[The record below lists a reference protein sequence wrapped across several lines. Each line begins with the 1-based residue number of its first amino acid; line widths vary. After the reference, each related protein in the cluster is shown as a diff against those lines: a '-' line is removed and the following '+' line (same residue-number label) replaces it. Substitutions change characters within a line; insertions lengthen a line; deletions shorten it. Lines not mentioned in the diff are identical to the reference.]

1 MNNLVYVLEDF
12 GKIDIR
18 LKELLNKKGISRN
31 KLCNMMGSN
40 YDLITRYYTNRVT
53 RVDLEIIAKICFV
66 LDCNI
71 TDVLE
76 YSKGH
81 KD

>member
-1 MNNLVYVLEDF
+1 MNNLVYVLKDF
-12 GKIDIR
+12 GKINIR
-18 LKELLNKKGISRN
+18 LKELLNEKGVSRN
-31 KLCNMMGSN
+31 KLCNMMGTN
-40 YDLITRYYTNRVT
+40 YDLITRYYNNTVS

-76 YSKGH
+76 YKN
-81 KD
+81 